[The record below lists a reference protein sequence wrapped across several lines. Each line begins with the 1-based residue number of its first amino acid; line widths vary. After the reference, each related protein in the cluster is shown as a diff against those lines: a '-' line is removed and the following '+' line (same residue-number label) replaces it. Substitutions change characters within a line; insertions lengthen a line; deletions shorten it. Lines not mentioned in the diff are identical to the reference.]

1 MNYRSLTIDRVDSVA
16 TVRMKPLRVS
26 FNLKPFAEIHEEM
39 GHALSM
45 LRIDDGVRVV
55 VLTGEEDGEF
65 MVPPRSSDYTSE
77 GQHSRLG
84 DPKAEWGRF
93 TGVIRA
99 HQAVAE
105 MEKPVISKVN
115 GDAMGFGQSLM
126 FNSDF
131 IVARDDAKV
140 CDMHMSLGE
149 ATTTGTQE
157 KVGPSYSNVPGDG
170 AMSFAPFFMSP
181 VKVKEY
187 MMLGTAISTAELAR
201 LGMINYA
208 VPLAELDGKVDELV
222 RGLLQRAP
230 DILAFTKR
238 TLNRRIA
245 QHMNMTLD
253 TALAYQL
260 FNFRQHTQK

>member
-1 MNYRSLTIDRVDSVA
+1 MDYRALSIDRKGAVA
-16 TVRMKPLRVS
+16 TVRIKPLRVS
-26 FNLKPFAEIHEEM
+26 FNLKPYAEIHEEM

-45 LRIDDGVRVV
+45 LRIDDDVRVV

-65 MVPPRSSDYTSE
+65 MVPPPSREYSRE
-77 GQHSRLG
+77 GQQSRLG
-84 DPKAEWGRF
+84 DPRAEWGRF

-105 MEKPVISKVN
+105 MEKPVIAKVN

-126 FNSDF
+126 FNSDL
-131 IVARDDAKV
+131 IIARDDAKV

-149 ATTTGTQE
+149 ATTSSGGD
-157 KVGPSYSNVPGDG
+157 KVGPGYSNVPGDG

-181 VKVKEY
+181 VKAKEY
-187 MMLGTAISTAELAR
+187 MLLGTAIGTAELAR
-201 LGMINYA
+201 LGMINCA
-208 VPLAELDGKVDELV
+208 VPLAQLDAKVDEYV
-222 RGLLQRAP
+222 EQLLRRAA
-230 DILAFTKR
+230 DVIAFTKR

-260 FNFRQHTQK
+260 FNFRQHTGQ

>member
-1 MNYRSLTIDRVDSVA
+1 MEYRALSIERKEGVA
-16 TVRMKPLRVS
+16 TVRIRPLRIS
-26 FNLKPFAEIHEEM
+26 FSLEPYAEVHEEM

-45 LRIDDGVRVV
+45 LRVDDAVRVV

-65 MVPPRSSDYTSE
+65 MVPPPSKSYNKE

-84 DPKAEWGRF
+84 DPRAEWGRF

-99 HQAVAE
+99 HQAIAE

-131 IVARDDAKV
+131 IIARDDAVV

-149 ATTTGTQE
+149 ATTSQTGE
-157 KVGPSYSNVPGDG
+157 KVGPGYSNVPGDG
-170 AMSFAPFFMSP
+170 AMSFVPFFMSP
-181 VKVKEY
+181 VKAKEY
-187 MMLGTAISTAELAR
+187 MLLGRPIGTAELAR
-201 LGMINYA
+201 LGMINSA
-208 VPLAELDGKVDELV
+208 VPLAQLDTEVDEYV
-222 RGLLQRAP
+222 QQLLRRAA
-230 DILAFTKR
+230 DVLAFTKR

-253 TALAYQL
+253 MALAYQL
-260 FNFRQHTQK
+260 FNFRQHTDK